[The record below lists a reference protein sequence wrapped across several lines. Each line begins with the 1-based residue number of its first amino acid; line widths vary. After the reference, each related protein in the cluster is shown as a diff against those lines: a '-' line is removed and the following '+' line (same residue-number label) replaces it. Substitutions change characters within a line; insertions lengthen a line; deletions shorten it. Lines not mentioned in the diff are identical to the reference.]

1 MTWLE
6 RLDECDRLIAEKDW
20 NGLKKWIYWHRRD
33 VGDFMTCACGEQD
46 KRIPRD
52 KLYDDGRPADE
63 LLQDLG
69 ADFYA
74 YWIVIDDSTADAR
87 ATLAAIER
95 RAAEILAE
103 VTA

>member
-46 KRIPRD
+46 EHIPRHYGGVPED
-52 KLYDDGRPADE
+52 QALGILGVQFCSNWLDIP
-63 LLQDLG
+63 LLR
-69 ADFYA
+69 
-74 YWIVIDDSTADAR
+74 STAEAR
-87 ATLAAIER
+87 ATLAAIEK
-95 RAAEILAE
+95 RATEILAE